1 MKKLVIV
8 AILIMSGFVFPQ
20 DHHDHSKNEEEHGDH
35 GDDEH
40 RSSKKVGKGK
50 AIEQIDEEKGFK
62 LSKEAIKTMGLNFK
76 ILSKGQS
83 EFEIK
88 KATLVTSREFK
99 GVYRYRLGFFKLLE
113 VQILKGTR
121 SGYKVKVKEIK
132 HDDQVVVS
140 SVGLLRV
147 ADLYSTDESEYEH
160 AH

>member
-1 MKKLVIV
+1 
-8 AILIMSGFVFPQ
+8 
-20 DHHDHSKNEEEHGDH
+20 
-35 GDDEH
+35 
-40 RSSKKVGKGK
+40 
-50 AIEQIDEEKGFK
+50 
-62 LSKEAIKTMGLNFK
+62 MGLNFK

-132 HDDQVVVS
+132 HNDQVVVS